1 MAEDSLQEAF
11 EKFRL
16 KKKKVLKQIRKY
28 KEVNINRTLEEKALL
43 RQKFINQ
50 AKKYIGVPYS
60 QKPHSPESEEYNS
73 PLFLDC
79 CALVRQV
86 LLDLRDEFGF
96 CIGPWNQAYQYDTL
110 PNLIK
115 KEDLKP
121 GDLVFISGIYVNKK
135 SKVHSHNMVHVEI
148 WVGEGEKTIGSRWK
162 DGKVE
167 IHDSFQFTAKSY
179 HSMTYHFKSIDTWL
193 NGICRSHCVEHPWTI
208 TKYAD
213 HNKHSIFAQSQDE
226 CDGEDSKQIYTSVQ
240 SPSNQNNFNDEP
252 PVVKEKAK
260 KLSIFAYGGKF
271 FIGGNNGVAIIEN
284 HLLSF
289 GLTRSKNHRDFFL
302 KWVEIK
308 NQINYATFLPG
319 QQIVNHIPGIGCL
332 TTKTGLLETLRD
344 YDKFMK
350 GKVTKSSHCVEHPW
364 TITKYADHNK
374 HSIFAQS
381 QDECDGE
388 DSKQIYTSV
397 QSPSNQNNFNDEPP
411 VVKEKAKKL
420 SIFAYGG
427 KFFIGGNNGVAIIEN
442 HLLSF
447 GLTRSKNHRDF
458 FLKWVEIKNQIN
470 YATFLPGQQI
480 VNHIPGIGC
489 LTTKTGLLE
498 TLRDYDKFMKG
509 KVTKSREKALKVGDF
524 FSETYF
530 LNEEKSKFVKAFRSG
545 DIWIYKPSG
554 RNQGKGIFL
563 VDQTNGLLKDNTKQK
578 DFKKQREGIIQ
589 RYIMN
594 PLLINGYKFDVRVYM
609 LIACSQPYLVYY
621 HHGYVR
627 LSCVPYSNDTLD
639 IHAHLTNQYVQKK
652 HPSYSE
658 KKEDT
663 VLSFD
668 QLNDYINTHVQKE
681 KKLQTDWVYNV
692 FTPTMKEIMLLCFHA
707 SKNKIQQTQGMF
719 ELLGFD
725 FMVDENM
732 KVWLIEVNI
741 NPALHTNCKVLKEV
755 IPGVVNETLDIVLE
769 VFQKKKSRGK
779 LDVLQSVKN
788 FESIYNGLTGFQFK
802 KEDSVS

>member
-1 MAEDSLQEAF
+1 M
-11 EKFRL
+11 
-16 KKKKVLKQIRKY
+16 KVLQQIRKY
-28 KEVNINRTLEEKALL
+28 KEMNINRTQDEKALL

-86 LLDLRDEFGF
+86 LVDLQDEFGF

-110 PNLIK
+110 PNSIK
-115 KEDLKP
+115 KDDLKP
-121 GDLVFISGIYVNKK
+121 GDLVFISGIYFNEK
-135 SKVHSHNMVHVEI
+135 SKVHAHNMVHVEV
-148 WVGEGEKTIGSRWK
+148 WLGEGEKTIGSRWK

-193 NGICRSHCVEHPWTI
+193 NGICRSHCVEHPWTK

-226 CDGEDSKQIYTSVQ
+226 CDGEDSKQICTSVQ
-240 SPSNQNNFNDEP
+240 SPSNQSTS
-252 PVVKEKAK
+252 VVKEKTK
-260 KLSIFAYGGKF
+260 KLSISARGRKF

-284 HLLSF
+284 HLLSI
-289 GLTRSKNHRDFFL
+289 GLVRSKNHRDFFF

-344 YDKFMK
+344 YEKF
-350 GKVTKSSHCVEHPW
+350 
-364 TITKYADHNK
+364 N
-374 HSIFAQS
+374 
-381 QDECDGE
+381 
-388 DSKQIYTSV
+388 
-397 QSPSNQNNFNDEPP
+397 
-411 VVKEKAKKL
+411 
-420 SIFAYGG
+420 
-427 KFFIGGNNGVAIIEN
+427 
-442 HLLSF
+442 
-447 GLTRSKNHRDF
+447 
-458 FLKWVEIKNQIN
+458 
-470 YATFLPGQQI
+470 
-480 VNHIPGIGC
+480 
-489 LTTKTGLLE
+489 
-498 TLRDYDKFMKG
+498 KG
-509 KVTKSREKALKVGDF
+509 KVTKSRVKALKVSDF

-530 LNEEKSKFVKAFRSG
+530 LNEEKSKFVKAFKSG

-563 VDQTNGLLKDNTKQK
+563 VDQTNALLKDNAKRE
-578 DFKKQREGIIQ
+578 DFKKRREGVIQ

-609 LIACSQPYLVYY
+609 LIASSQPYLVYY

-652 HPSYSE
+652 HPSYSQM
-658 KKEDT
+658 KEDT
-663 VLSFD
+663 VLSFE

-681 KKLQTDWVYNV
+681 KKPQTDWVYNV

-769 VFQKKKSRGK
+769 VFQKKKSRAK
-779 LDVLQSVKN
+779 VDVLQSVKN
-788 FESIYNGLTGFQFK
+788 FQVIYNGLTGFQFK
-802 KEDSVS
+802 NEDAAS